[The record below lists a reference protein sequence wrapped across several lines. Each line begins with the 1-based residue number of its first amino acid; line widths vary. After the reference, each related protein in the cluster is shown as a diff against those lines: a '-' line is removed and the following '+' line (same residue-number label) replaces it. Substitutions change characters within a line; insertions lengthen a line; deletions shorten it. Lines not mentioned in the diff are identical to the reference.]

1 MFPPSCDRAT
11 LEAEFE
17 RFRVLGVEELRREWR
32 RLWHSEPPRISHD
45 LLVLGLGY
53 RLQELEQGGLG
64 KATKRKLQTMAKSL
78 RTTGRIGLAPNVS
91 LKPGS
96 RLVRAWH
103 GRTHTVT
110 VTEEGFDYSGTTF
123 QSLTQIAKK
132 ITGAHWSGPRFF
144 GLPAASAK
152 RSSNGERNG

>member
-1 MFPPSCDRAT
+1 MTCWS
-11 LEAEFE
+11 
-17 RFRVLGVEELRREWR
+17 
-32 RLWHSEPPRISHD
+32 
-45 LLVLGLGY
+45 LVSGT
-53 RLQELEQGGLG
+53 LQELEQGGLG

-132 ITGAHWSGPRFF
+132 ITGAHWSGFF

>member
-1 MFPPSCDRAT
+1 MSPPSCDRAT
-11 LEAEFE
+11 LEAQFE

-53 RLQELEQGGLG
+53 RLQELEEGGLR

-78 RTTGRIGLAPNVS
+78 RTTGRIGLTPNVS

-103 GRTHTVT
+103 GRTHRYRDGGRIRLFRHDLSVPDPDRQRDHRSALVGAAIFWVT
-110 VTEEGFDYSGTTF
+110 SGECKAF
-123 QSLTQIAKK
+123 KQ
-132 ITGAHWSGPRFF
+132 R
-144 GLPAASAK
+144 
-152 RSSNGERNG
+152 